1 MKVSDREYL
10 QFTLQRSD
18 RVSAMKTN
26 LFKCIPGLVL
36 IIVSLGCERKTQT
49 SKVRIDLPVFGTG
62 ASISVPSKVVKANS
76 GGGWGLPLPTTN
88 SDIKCF
94 AVFVSTGDA
103 ALDNKSCIKGEGA
116 SFLKFGFSTF
126 KGFAPAGGSLEF
138 ELDSGSGRT
147 FYVMGVNSSI
157 SACQDFSTPEALDQ
171 SVMSNPML
179 VGSQTANL
187 LPGDNSLVI
196 PVSVGS
202 DPNAQAVQNCSFF
215 PGGGVAN
222 RIDVHGG
229 ISTFDNSSL
238 SRIGL
243 GTCNR
248 IRVFA
253 RSDSGDAILENDLA
267 VAMNVQG
274 SIGSFYNAAD
284 CSGAVVTSATIPK
297 GGKYKDIFFLGAG
310 TPATTGT
317 VGFSFSSEGQ
327 SISTQKAVQIAAQ
340 GALTQIRFFDDSVSM
355 GANSCS
361 EVSYFGVDTAGQT
374 TDIGAGRS
382 ISVFDLGG
390 ANQNGSVSSLMS
402 DFSMKSSCTGSA
414 VSNFPY
420 TSAHGQFALQMG
432 ANRYFDFQVGYS
444 TSMALSVNLV
454 PKASS
459 LGFLSTP
466 LDPYASECTEFYL
479 RAENAVGAAADLSG
493 NDSSVFS
500 VVKQIMGNM
509 YVQSGPASMWA
520 TNTCTTAPSSSDFVL
535 NNGAGTAPGYIR
547 FTGTEAVSVR
557 AWAGNFVSG
566 EGETFLNFT
575 PKWDPGLLP
584 SDTMFLK
591 SPGAGFSGVIAAT
604 ASTWPGLGS
613 FAVAGPITVSGGS
626 LGTGN
631 HVMSWAS
638 TQSLMANFSGAS
650 DISYGMLVSFSNVA
664 SGTLAV
670 MTNGTVGLATIAFD
684 SPGILKITTTD
695 SGGATEGI
703 SGTAVS
709 IGPWYSLVATRSV
722 SLNACKIYL
731 NGVQVGIASPCDG
744 SELANY
750 FSFSPTNTTY
760 VGEIFVT
767 RSGISAADA
776 LKFHQYLDQRYPL
789 AGLP

>member
-18 RVSAMKTN
+18 RVSAMNRKLYKN
-26 LFKCIPGLVL
+26 LPGLVL
-36 IIVSLGCERKTQT
+36 MTFTLGCERKTQT
-49 SKVRIDLPVFGTG
+49 SKVRIDLPSLSTG
-62 ASISVPSKVVKANS
+62 ASMSVPLKVVKANS

-147 FYVMGVNSSI
+147 FYIMGVNSSI
-157 SACQDFSTPEALDQ
+157 STCQDFSTPEALDQ
-171 SVMSNPML
+171 SVMSNPVL

-187 LPGDNSLVI
+187 VPGDNSLVI
-196 PVSVGS
+196 PVSVGA
-202 DPNAQAVQNCSFF
+202 DPNTQAIQNCSFF
-215 PGGGVAN
+215 PGGGVPN

-229 ISTFDNSSL
+229 ISTFDNGNL
-238 SRIGL
+238 SRIGI

-248 IRVFA
+248 IRVYA
-253 RSDSGDAILENDLA
+253 KSDSGDAILENDLS
-267 VAMNVQG
+267 VNVNIQG
-274 SIGSFYNAAD
+274 SIGSFFSAAD
-284 CSGAVVTSATIPK
+284 CLGAVATSATIPK
-297 GGKYKDIFFLGAG
+297 GGKYTDLYFLGSG

-317 VGFSFSSEGQ
+317 VGFSYSYNGQ
-327 SISTQKAVQIAAQ
+327 SVSTQKPVQIAAQ
-340 GALTQIRFFDDSVSM
+340 GSLTQIRFFDDSVTM

-361 EVSYFGVDTAGQT
+361 EIPYFGVDTSGQT
-374 TDIGAGRS
+374 ADIGSGRA
-382 ISVFDLGG
+382 ISVFDLVGG
-390 ANQNGSVSSLMS
+390 NQSGSIGSLLPG
-402 DFSMKSSCTGSA
+402 FSLKSSCSGSA
-414 VSNFPY
+414 VTNFPY
-420 TSAHGQFALQMG
+420 TSAHGQIALQMG
-432 ANRYFDFQVGYS
+432 ANRYFDFQVGY
-444 TSMALSVNLV
+444 TTNMALNVNLV

-459 LGFLSTP
+459 LAFLSTP

-479 RAENAVGAAADLSG
+479 RSENAVGAAADLSG
-493 NDSSVFS
+493 NDSSPFS
-500 VVKQIMGNM
+500 IVKQILGNM
-509 YVQSGPASMWA
+509 YVQSGPANMWA
-520 TNTCTTAPSSSDFVL
+520 TNTCTTAPSNSNFVL
-535 NNGAGTAPGYIR
+535 NNGAGTAPGFIR
-547 FTGTEAVSVR
+547 FTGTQAVSVR
-557 AWAGNFVSG
+557 AWAGRFVVG

-584 SDTMFLK
+584 GDTMFLK
-591 SPGAGFSGVIAAT
+591 APGAGFSGVIAAT

-638 TQSLMANFSGAS
+638 TQALMANFSGAS

-670 MTNGTVGLATIAFD
+670 MTNGTVGLATIEFD
-684 SPGILKITTTD
+684 SPGVLKITTTD
-695 SGGATEGI
+695 SGGAAEGI
-703 SGTAVS
+703 SSTPVS
-709 IGPWYSLVATRSV
+709 INTWYSLVATRNV
-722 SLNACKIYL
+722 SLNVCKIYL
-731 NGVQVGIASPCDG
+731 NGAQVAIASPCDG
-744 SELANY
+744 SELASY
-750 FSFSPTNTTY
+750 FSFSPTYTTY
-760 VGEIFVT
+760 VGELFIT

-776 LKFHQYLDQRYPL
+776 VKFHQYLDQRYPS
-789 AGLP
+789 ASLP